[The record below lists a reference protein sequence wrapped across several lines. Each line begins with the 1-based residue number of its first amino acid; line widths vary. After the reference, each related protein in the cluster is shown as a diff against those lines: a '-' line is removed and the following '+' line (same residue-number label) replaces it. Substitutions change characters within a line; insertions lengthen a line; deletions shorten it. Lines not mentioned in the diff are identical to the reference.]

1 MRKKGFALF
10 SRAGLGLDV
19 VMKEG
24 YAGIIGASSPR
35 FNNTPK
41 ASLKNYPMTLEP
53 LWACG
58 DCSAS
63 PQALRST
70 VYGKVL
76 TQGSDNNFYVG
87 TDRTAN
93 GRNWQIMAATE
104 TVSTELQALTG
115 SVRSRAHLERGFI
128 QPTVSC
134 THGMVLPTPEY
145 KPGANGSFEGLVSAR
160 IFKEETPRGLNATAA
175 AEYYCYTLIAVNQQ
189 PYPFIATLQIDH
201 LDGLPLTASSLL
213 PADNAGDV
221 GSRQIALSR
230 LFRGS
235 CAASNTASGGTKCDI
250 NATLLPNGTALLTD
264 IFDIETTNVYR
275 LGCQMD
281 LLRKLPASDDLC
293 VGGSHTTDCGAPPPK
308 QRLFCDAIL

>member
-1 MRKKGFALF
+1 MF

-134 THGMVLPTPEY
+134 THGMVLPTPRATWRQ
-145 KPGANGSFEGLVSAR
+145 GAPSFAPTGKNWGSQE
-160 IFKEETPRGLNATAA
+160 P
-175 AEYYCYTLIAVNQQ
+175 
-189 PYPFIATLQIDH
+189 
-201 LDGLPLTASSLL
+201 SLL
-213 PADNAGDV
+213 TSMSSTSPMG
-221 GSRQIALSR
+221 
-230 LFRGS
+230 
-235 CAASNTASGGTKCDI
+235 
-250 NATLLPNGTALLTD
+250 
-264 IFDIETTNVYR
+264 
-275 LGCQMD
+275 
-281 LLRKLPASDDLC
+281 
-293 VGGSHTTDCGAPPPK
+293 
-308 QRLFCDAIL
+308 